1 MHMAG
6 VFDIN
11 VDKLDLNKIR
21 ICGQTGHT
29 SDAHFSREART
40 KTDLLQCVRKN
51 TLIAFVQ
58 QCRMHN
64 VDALHPCSLQLTI
77 LLMSKCTDRK
87 QLCARFLSFVSPT
100 HQSVEI
106 EDSATTAIDS
116 TESHAL
122 QSTSDWVALF
132 DYIEVVHLSESLRRA
147 LHENPR
153 VDIFV
158 KATRHI
164 FPPNAEIE
172 TFVRPMLCTLLMY
185 IPAANML
192 ERVLLAQ
199 GPQPRD
205 IEVMCLRGVN
215 AYVDQCQH
223 MSNENTIDAIS
234 LLMQAIRV
242 NPSFQ
247 TDVAGVVD
255 ASTDDKESRPDL
267 AKRQFSLRRHIR
279 DMQGAT
285 VLHHAMLFDDWK
297 HEMKFSVNV
306 SLNTQ
311 RLLYFMCAQ
320 VTPLARSAMTSFFDQ
335 QMLAKSFA
343 VNLERIDADAVTAV
357 IKTLRVYQY
366 NIKDLKEFRIQCL
379 VGFNAAIREKL
390 TLPVVLQLYVACW
403 QHPSIREHCWRSI
416 IPVYNFAITSRCDE
430 FRSKYPYEQLS
441 VFQTLLHCH
450 TGPRSV
456 SDSKHDG
463 IS

>member
-1 MHMAG
+1 MRMAG

-279 DMQGAT
+279 DMQGAA
-285 VLHHAMLFDDWK
+285 VLHHASDLML
-297 HEMKFSVNV
+297 HPHSQQSVTEGSGTSRVAPAV
-306 SLNTQ
+306 SLDFSRHQRQENTRPAGVCAPAPEHLLQ
-311 RLLYFMCAQ
+311 RPVPHPQTSSGFGSKQ
-320 VTPLARSAMTSFFDQ
+320 TWHRSSRSRKRANGDSRG
-335 QMLAKSFA
+335 AA
-343 VNLERIDADAVTAV
+343 VNRRLSARLGRGMSPCDAKAS
-357 IKTLRVYQY
+357 LRGSSS
-366 NIKDLKEFRIQCL
+366 FS
-379 VGFNAAIREKL
+379 G
-390 TLPVVLQLYVACW
+390 
-403 QHPSIREHCWRSI
+403 S
-416 IPVYNFAITSRCDE
+416 
-430 FRSKYPYEQLS
+430 S
-441 VFQTLLHCH
+441 V
-450 TGPRSV
+450 
-456 SDSKHDG
+456 
-463 IS
+463 